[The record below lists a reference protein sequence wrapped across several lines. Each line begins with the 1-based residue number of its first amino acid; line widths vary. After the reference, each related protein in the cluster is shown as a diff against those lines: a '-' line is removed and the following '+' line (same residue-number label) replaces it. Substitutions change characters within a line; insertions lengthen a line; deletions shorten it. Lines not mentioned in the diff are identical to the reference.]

1 MGLDAGRRV
10 RDHPGS
16 YPIGG
21 KGSVLE
27 DEMIKQ
33 ICQHKR
39 RAATNMLPHLL
50 HYAPD
55 DNTEDHH
62 NLVLETGYHTVV

>member
-1 MGLDAGRRV
+1 MGLDAGRGV

-27 DEMIKQ
+27 GEMIKQ

-50 HYAPD
+50 HYAQMI
-55 DNTEDHH
+55 T
-62 NLVLETGYHTVV
+62 LKTTTILTRRQGITL